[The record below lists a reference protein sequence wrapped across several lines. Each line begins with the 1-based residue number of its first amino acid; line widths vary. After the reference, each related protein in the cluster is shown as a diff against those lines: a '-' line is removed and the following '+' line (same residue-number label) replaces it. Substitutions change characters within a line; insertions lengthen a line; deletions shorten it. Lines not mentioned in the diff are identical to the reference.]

1 MLEIENK
8 VDKSGIIQFNPEDLI
23 PSGPR
28 IGFDMK
34 DHLFQGLVLREK
46 QFREFIK
53 NNDWSIYTD
62 AFVYIHCTADAIV
75 PTWAYMLVASE
86 LQGRA
91 KAVVWGTQ
99 QDLEDE
105 LLIKA
110 INNLTEKDFTDVRVI
125 VKGCSNNAIGDRV
138 YMALTLKLKPL
149 VKNLMF
155 GEACSAV
162 PVFKR
167 K

>member
-1 MLEIENK
+1 MPEIENK

-23 PSGPR
+23 PNGPR
-28 IGFDMK
+28 VGFDMK
-34 DHLFQGLVLREK
+34 DHLYQGLVLREK
-46 QFREFIK
+46 EFREFIK
-53 NNDWSIYTD
+53 NNDWNIYTD
-62 AFVYIHCTADAIV
+62 AFVYVHCTADAIV

-86 LQGRA
+86 LQGMA
-91 KAVVWGTQ
+91 KDVVWGTK

-105 LLIKA
+105 LLIDA
-110 INNLTEKDFTDVRVI
+110 INNLPEEEFTDARVI
-125 VKGCSNNAIGDRV
+125 VKGCSNNTIGDRV

>member
-1 MLEIENK
+1 MAAIENK
-8 VDKSGIIQFNPEDLI
+8 VDKSGIIQLDLEDLRT
-23 PSGPR
+23 PGKR
-28 IGFDMK
+28 LGFDMK

-46 QFREFIK
+46 EFRGFIK
-53 NNDWSIYTD
+53 DNDWNIYND
-62 AFVYIHCTADAIV
+62 AFVYMHCSADAIV
-75 PTWAYMLVASE
+75 PTWAYMLVSSE
-86 LQGRA
+86 LQGEA
-91 KAVVWGTQ
+91 KAVVWGTK

-105 LLIKA
+105 LLINA
-110 INNLTEKDFTDVRVI
+110 IKSIPEEEFTDARVI
-125 VKGCSNNAIGDRV
+125 VKGCSNNAIGDKV

>member
-1 MLEIENK
+1 MSEIINK
-8 VDKSGIIQFNPEDLI
+8 VDKSGIIQLNLEDMR
-23 PSGPR
+23 PPGKR
-28 IGFDMK
+28 MEFDMK
-34 DHLFQGLVLREK
+34 DHLYQELVLREK
-46 QFREFIK
+46 EFRKFIK
-53 NNDWSIYTD
+53 TNDWSIYTD
-62 AFVYIHCTADAIV
+62 AFVCVHCTADAIV

-86 LQGRA
+86 LQGRT
-91 KAVVWGTQ
+91 KAVVWGTK

-105 LLIKA
+105 LLIES
-110 INNLTEKDFTDVRVI
+110 INNLKEKDFTDARVI

-138 YMALTLKLKPL
+138 YIALTLKLKPL

>member
-1 MLEIENK
+1 MPEIENK
-8 VDKSGIIQFNPEDLI
+8 VDKSGIIQFNPEDLV
-23 PSGPR
+23 PNGPR

-34 DHLFQGLVLREK
+34 DHLYQGLVLREK
-46 QFREFIK
+46 EFRAFIK
-53 NNDWSIYTD
+53 NNDWSIYTN
-62 AFVYIHCTADAIV
+62 ALVYIHCVADAIV

-91 KAVVWGTQ
+91 KTVVWGTK

-105 LLIKA
+105 LLIEA
-110 INNLTEKDFTDVRVI
+110 ITNLPEKDYVDARVI
-125 VKGCSNNAIGDRV
+125 VKGCSNNTIGDRV

>member
-1 MLEIENK
+1 MPEIENK
-8 VDKSGIIQFNPEDLI
+8 IDKSGIIQFNFEDLK
-23 PSGPR
+23 PSGKR
-28 IGFDMK
+28 MEFDMK
-34 DHLFQGLVLREK
+34 DQLYQGLVLREK
-46 QFREFIK
+46 DFREFVK
-53 NNDWSIYTD
+53 QYDWDSFNDAYV
-62 AFVYIHCTADAIV
+62 FMHCSADAIV

-86 LQGRA
+86 LQSRA
-91 KAVVWGTQ
+91 KALVWGSQ
-99 QDLEDE
+99 QNLEDE
-105 LLIKA
+105 LLIDEV
-110 INNLTEKDFTDVRVI
+110 NNLPENDFKDARVI
-125 VKGCSNNAIGDRV
+125 VKGCSNNTISDKV

>member
-1 MLEIENK
+1 MPDIENR
-8 VDKSGIIQFNPEDLI
+8 VENSGINQLNLEDLI
-23 PSGPR
+23 PIGPR

-34 DHLFQGLVLREK
+34 DRLYQGLVLREK
-46 QFREFIK
+46 EFREFVK
-53 NNDWSIYTD
+53 QHDWDSYKD
-62 AFVYIHCTADAIV
+62 AYVYLYCSADAIV

-91 KAVVWGTQ
+91 KTLAWGNRQ
-99 QDLEDE
+99 ELEDDI
-105 LLIKA
+105 LIDA
-110 INNLTEKDFTDVRVI
+110 INNLTEKEFIDTRVI
-125 VKGCSNNAIGDRV
+125 VKGCSNNAIGDKV

>member
-1 MLEIENK
+1 MPEIENK
-8 VDKSGIIQFNPEDLI
+8 VEKSGIIQFNLEDLI
-23 PSGPR
+23 PNGPR

-34 DHLFQGLVLREK
+34 DQLYKGLVLREK
-46 QFREFIK
+46 EFREFVK
-53 NNDWSIYTD
+53 QHDWDSYNDAY
-62 AFVYIHCTADAIV
+62 VYLYCSADAIV

-86 LQGRA
+86 FESRA
-91 KAVVWGTQ
+91 KTLIWGNRQ
-99 QDLEDE
+99 ELEDG
-105 LLIKA
+105 LLIDA
-110 INNLTEKDFTDVRVI
+110 IDNLRDQDYINTRVI
-125 VKGCSNNAIGDRV
+125 VKGCSNNTIGDKV
-138 YMALTLKLKPL
+138 YMELTLKLKPL

>member
-1 MLEIENK
+1 MMEIENK
-8 VDKSGIIQFNPEDLI
+8 VDKSGIIQLNPEDLT
-23 PSGPR
+23 PNGPR
-28 IGFDMK
+28 FGFDMK
-34 DHLFQGLVLREK
+34 DQLYQGLVLREK
-46 QFREFIK
+46 EFREFVK
-53 NNDWSIYTD
+53 THDWDSYNDAYV
-62 AFVYIHCTADAIV
+62 FLHCSADAIV

-91 KAVVWGTQ
+91 KMVVWGTQ

-105 LLIKA
+105 LLINA
-110 INNLTEKDFTDVRVI
+110 INNLPTKDYTDARVI

-167 K
+167 R